1 MGESTGRRRVLGRV
15 GNDERVVERNF
26 HDAAFAVLH
35 ATADISEV
43 IGRWDVIDGIGEIV
57 AKFSSE
63 VKENKKEQTIQ
74 HNSHPGKN
82 RRQECR
88 RKNPSVPSNTVSPLL
103 CYLA

>member
-1 MGESTGRRRVLGRV
+1 MGWSTGRRSVFGRI
-15 GNDERVVERNF
+15 GNDERVVEGNF

-35 ATADISEV
+35 ATADVSEV
-43 IGRWDVIDGIGEIV
+43 VRRRDIIDGVGEIV

-63 VKENKKEQTIQ
+63 VKENKKEQTVR
-74 HNSHPGKN
+74 HNSHPGKT

-103 CYLA
+103 CFLA